1 MNQSK
6 ADKIRTNI
14 ENWTTTIFT
23 VLGRLFIAVL
33 VIAIFTMVYKGLNN
47 EHYLI
52 QAFQVPGDFE
62 DKGYNGI
69 VLSRKVQDRV
79 VSLKEYIA
87 SSKADENAFEAEL
100 EPDLEVGVMGF
111 GLSLNTV
118 TYHLKSLL
126 GRKNKII
133 TGELTDLNH
142 KMALTIR
149 MSDYDIENHSIDYE
163 GNPEEAL
170 DFLLEEAAKTILK
183 NTDPYRLA
191 VYHYQKKEYQKS
203 LQIIVQLLEKK
214 EDTEWAYL
222 AWGNL
227 YNQQGKL
234 DEAIEK
240 WKKAL
245 EINPTFDKPL
255 SGLGWAFFNKSEYGE
270 AMIYFEKMIEKD
282 PKSWRGWNGLAYCY
296 NRLENKEKALA
307 AYDKLIEI
315 RPEYIGGYD
324 NKASYLWEVLKDT
337 TGGVYLYQKGAEIV
351 PDGIEKYMSLAAA
364 YYAMGKY
371 EEVIVF
377 SDKALEIDPNN
388 SIVNMS
394 LIQMFFYRK
403 QYAKTFDYLA
413 AIQTIPDDARGDSQY
428 HKQNGLYL
436 LAKSSYFLEKYEQ
449 AERLAKESIIINPSN
464 GYPYATL
471 AETYS
476 RMGKEEA
483 FYEALENALKR
494 GILIKILMGE
504 APYQRFLNQQ
514 RFKDLV
520 KKYEKKE
527 QELDPI
533 VKN

>member
-1 MNQSK
+1 M
-6 ADKIRTNI
+6 
-14 ENWTTTIFT
+14 
-23 VLGRLFIAVL
+23 
-33 VIAIFTMVYKGLNN
+33 
-47 EHYLI
+47 
-52 QAFQVPGDFE
+52 
-62 DKGYNGI
+62 
-69 VLSRKVQDRV
+69 
-79 VSLKEYIA
+79 
-87 SSKADENAFEAEL
+87 
-100 EPDLEVGVMGF
+100 
-111 GLSLNTV
+111 
-118 TYHLKSLL
+118 
-126 GRKNKII
+126 
-133 TGELTDLNH
+133 
-142 KMALTIR
+142 
-149 MSDYDIENHSIDYE
+149 
-163 GNPEEAL
+163 
-170 DFLLEEAAKTILK
+170 
-183 NTDPYRLA
+183 
-191 VYHYQKKEYQKS
+191 
-203 LQIIVQLLEKK
+203 
-214 EDTEWAYL
+214 
-222 AWGNL
+222 
-227 YNQQGKL
+227 
-234 DEAIEK
+234 
-240 WKKAL
+240 
-245 EINPTFDKPL
+245 
-255 SGLGWAFFNKSEYGE
+255 
-270 AMIYFEKMIEKD
+270 
-282 PKSWRGWNGLAYCY
+282 
-296 NRLENKEKALA
+296 
-307 AYDKLIEI
+307 
-315 RPEYIGGYD
+315 
-324 NKASYLWEVLKDT
+324 LKDT

-494 GILIKILMGE
+494 GILIKTLMGE